1 MNKQKLL
8 HILSNLEL
16 VISGTFLCLMILIA
30 AVNTFSRYL
39 LNLPIFASD
48 EIVLTLFIWTIFLGA
63 SYCYKKKLHI
73 GVDLLVDM
81 MPDGL
86 QTFLKLLVGV
96 VLVVTNIVMAYLSF
110 QLSANSMI
118 RMIPLLQIPYV
129 VRNSA
134 AFVGFGLMSVY
145 SIGFLISD
153 VKALLGRSK
162 A

>member
-1 MNKQKLL
+1 
-8 HILSNLEL
+8 
-16 VISGTFLCLMILIA
+16 MILIA

-39 LNLPIFASD
+39 LNSPIFASD

-73 GVDLLVDM
+73 GVDLLVNL
-81 MPDGL
+81 MPGGL

-96 VLVVTNIVMAYLSF
+96 TLVATNIVMAYLSF

-118 RMIPLLQIPYV
+118 RMIPLLQIPYA

-134 AFVGFGLMSVY
+134 AFVGFALMSVY

-162 A
+162 V